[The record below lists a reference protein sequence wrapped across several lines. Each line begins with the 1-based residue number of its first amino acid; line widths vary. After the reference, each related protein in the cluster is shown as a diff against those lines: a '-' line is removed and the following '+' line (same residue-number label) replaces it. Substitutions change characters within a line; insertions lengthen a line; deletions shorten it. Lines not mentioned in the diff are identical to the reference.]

1 MKNNKN
7 KNKNKNFLF
16 LPKKK
21 VNRKDGRDLFN
32 TFVASILIVTI
43 TSSFFS
49 FLDYKI
55 SKNIVDSDDNLKTSN
70 LPSTEEVINRILAI
84 NEAGA
89 ATVNYKASSLIPS
102 SKVSLTGKV
111 GETISYSLK
120 FKNIGNYVWRKSG
133 TNQIVLKIKNDKTGS
148 VAANMTESIVNV
160 GNTGEFKL
168 TVKIPTQTSKNVYV
182 MYVKSYDQEVLG
194 SEIEMTL
201 NAVGSVDAS
210 SITTVKTVVAVNA
223 MLTKSYKLYD
233 QSSEIKKLQQFL
245 NNNGFIIATSGVGSK
260 GRETDT
266 FGPATIKAL
275 TVFQN
280 KYNLK
285 TPGTLTSETI
295 SFINSFGVKSSD
307 NSVVAQSSK
316 DEELSL
322 ESISYITSD
331 KNFDIIDS
339 INSNVVLTVKS
350 GEKINIFFNQV
361 NKTYTLSKNGLIS
374 FTSKNKLN
382 VKNTGSGNIDFGGKK
397 YSNSLIALKSDFDIK
412 IVDTIIGGGKVVCAS
427 VDCNLVDNN
436 TNSTVV
442 NNSTSN
448 IPAST
453 SFVTT
458 SNGTVVQYLNHQYIN
473 ASFKIRV
480 GISRDLLPATIS
492 NSQNYNIV
500 DGDNLLIASVN
511 AGEQVVI
518 NYDKST
524 KIYSVVKNNIILKE
538 TVSYLK
544 LQNINNG
551 AFTIVNM
558 TLSPYG
564 VNYNMFKGNLELRYN
579 STYDHAWII
588 NELDMEDYLKG
599 IGEASN
605 SSSYEY
611 LKVMAV
617 TARTYATYHY
627 LNDSKNAA
635 QYFNV
640 FSTTSDQ
647 VYYGYRRELS
657 QPNVVRSVDETK
669 GMYITYNDKIIQAF
683 YSANAG
689 GKTRTLSETWGGS
702 DLPYLQPVEDKYTKN
717 DVRFGH
723 GVGMSQV
730 GAIRMIAYDNA
741 DFVKVLNYYYT
752 GTQVEKLY

>member
-7 KNKNKNFLF
+7 KNKKFLF

-21 VNRKDGRDLFN
+21 VSRKEGKEIFN
-32 TFVASILIVTI
+32 TFVASMLIVTI

-55 SKNIVDSDDNLKTSN
+55 SKNIVNSNNDLKTSN
-70 LPSTEEVINRILAI
+70 LPSTEEMINRILAI
-84 NEAGA
+84 NEVGA
-89 ATVNYKASSLIPS
+89 ATINYKASSLIPS

-111 GETISYSLK
+111 GETITYSLK

-133 TNQIVLKIKNDKTGS
+133 TNQIILKIKNDKTNL
-148 VAANMTESIVNV
+148 VAASMTESVVNV
-160 GNTGEFKL
+160 GSTGEFKL
-168 TVKIPTQTSKNVYV
+168 SVKIPADTSKVVYV
-182 MYVKSYDQEVLG
+182 MYVKSYDQEISG

-201 NAVGSVDAS
+201 STNGSIDAS
-210 SITTVKTVVAVNA
+210 SVSTVKTVASVNSIV
-223 MLTKSYKLYD
+223 TKSYKLYD

-245 NNNGFIIATSGVGSK
+245 NNNGFVIATSGVGSK

-266 FGPATIKAL
+266 FGPATVKAL
-275 TVFQN
+275 TAFQN

-295 SFINSFGVKSSD
+295 SFINSFGVKSFD
-307 NSVVAQSSK
+307 NNVVAQSSK

-322 ESISYITSD
+322 ETVAYITSD
-331 KNFDIIDS
+331 KDFDIVDS

-397 YSNSLIALKSDFDIK
+397 YSSSLVALKSDFDIK
-412 IVDTIIGGGKVVCAS
+412 TIDTIVGGGKVVCAS
-427 VDCNLVDNN
+427 VNCDLVDNN

-453 SFVTT
+453 SSVTT
-458 SNGTVVQYLNHQYIN
+458 SNGTVIQYLNHQYIN

-480 GISRDLLPATIS
+480 GISYDLLPATIT
-492 NSQNYNIV
+492 NTQNYNIV
-500 DGDNLLIASVN
+500 DGNNNLIVQVN
-511 AGEQVVI
+511 SGEQVVI
-518 NYDKST
+518 NYDKTT
-524 KIYSVVKNNIILKE
+524 KIYSVVKNNVVVKE
-538 TVSYLK
+538 TSNYLK

-558 TLSPYG
+558 VLSPYG
-564 VNYNMFKGNLELRYN
+564 VNYNMFKGDLELRYN

-647 VYYGYRRELS
+647 VYYGYKRELA
-657 QPNVVRSVDETK
+657 QPNVVRSVDETR

-741 DFVKVLNYYYT
+741 DFVKVLTYYYT
-752 GTQVEKLY
+752 GTQIEKLY